1 MGTLVIQRAAT
12 AILILYTS
20 VVIQRAMPDLPER
33 IPTRFDI
40 HGHAASLSRPET
52 LWLFL
57 AAQALLVGLFLAMP
71 YLARRVPHWVTLG
84 GKRLSDFV
92 PNLRDQIQLLIE
104 GACGWM
110 AVGFAL
116 FMTILIRQM
125 IRAAMDPR
133 QGPSIWLIPVFL
145 VALTAI
151 LGVYVWRYIQLE
163 KHSPPAG
170 RLGGLI
176 NPTSQLPRNPGPKK

>member
-1 MGTLVIQRAAT
+1 MKLRTAA
-12 AILILYTS
+12 AILILYTT

-40 HGHAASLSRPET
+40 HGHPASVSRPET

-57 AAQALLVGLFLAMP
+57 AAQALIVGLFLAVP
-71 YLARRVPHWVTLG
+71 YLARYFPQWVSLG
-84 GKRLSDFV
+84 KKRLSDFV
-92 PNLRDQIQLLIE
+92 PNLRDQILLLIDE
-104 GACGWM
+104 ACGWM

-133 QGPSIWLIPVFL
+133 LGPSIWLIPLFL
-145 VALTAI
+145 VALAAV
-151 LGVYVWRYIQLE
+151 LGVYAWRYTRLE
-163 KHSPPAG
+163 
-170 RLGGLI
+170 
-176 NPTSQLPRNPGPKK
+176 RN